1 MHKYTTLYVH
11 KYIIPKLINIKSDN
25 IRLLL
30 QKVMLRMNY
39 ILNKLPK
46 EQ

>member
-1 MHKYTTLYVH
+1 MHKYTTLYVQ
-11 KYIIPKLINIKSDN
+11 KYITSKLIKLKSDN

>member
-1 MHKYTTLYVH
+1 MHKYTTLYVQKIH
-11 KYIIPKLINIKSDN
+11 HIKVNKIKSDN